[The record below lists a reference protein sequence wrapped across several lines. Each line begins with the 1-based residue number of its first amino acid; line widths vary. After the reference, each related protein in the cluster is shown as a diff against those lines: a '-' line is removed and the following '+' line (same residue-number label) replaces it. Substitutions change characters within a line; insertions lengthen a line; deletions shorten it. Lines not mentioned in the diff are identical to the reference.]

1 MVFSCLAA
9 IRVVVVNRF
18 FYGRRVL
25 IWLRGV
31 LQVNE
36 VALAHAA
43 VVVEDDIGPIG
54 IVRYNF
60 VALALVVIDA

>member
-1 MVFSCLAA
+1 M
-9 IRVVVVNRF
+9 NRF

-25 IWLRGV
+25 FWLRGV

-36 VALAHAA
+36 VALIYAA

-60 VALALVVIDA
+60 VALVFVVSDA